1 MVAKTRVNKE
11 KEEEAQLP
19 DYELV
24 FIISPEVVDENFDA
38 TIETLSQFITGKG
51 GAISDVEQW
60 GKRRLAYPIKHFGEG
75 TYVLVRFK
83 MKPEH
88 NRELDSNLKIS
99 EDILRHL
106 LIKLT

>member
-1 MVAKTRVNKE
+1 MVSRTVVNKE
-11 KEEEAQLP
+11 EEESQLP

-24 FIISPEVVDENFDA
+24 FIISPEVADENLDA
-38 TIETLSQFITGKG
+38 TIETVSQFITGKEG
-51 GAISDVEQW
+51 TISDVEQW
-60 GKRRLAYPIKHFGEG
+60 GKRRLSYPIKHFGEG

>member
-1 MVAKTRVNKE
+1 MVPKRAVTKE

-24 FIISPEVVDENFDA
+24 FIISPEVADENLEA
-38 TIETLSQFITGKG
+38 TIETVSQFITGKEG
-51 GAISDVEQW
+51 TVSDVERW
-60 GKRRLAYPIKHFGEG
+60 GKKRLAYPIKHSGEG
-75 TYVLVRFK
+75 TYVLVRFT
-83 MKPEH
+83 MEPQH
-88 NRELDSNLKIS
+88 NKELETNLKLS